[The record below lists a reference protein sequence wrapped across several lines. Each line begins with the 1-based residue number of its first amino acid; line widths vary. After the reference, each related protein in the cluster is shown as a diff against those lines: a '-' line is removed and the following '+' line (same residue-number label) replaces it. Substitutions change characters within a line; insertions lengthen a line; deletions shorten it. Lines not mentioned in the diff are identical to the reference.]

1 MFIYTL
7 GDIIQ
12 ISIFLIALIGG
23 SIAILIAYL
32 DDKKRFKKWL
42 TKKW

>member
-12 ISIFLIALIGG
+12 ISIFLITLIGG
-23 SIAILIAYL
+23 AVAILIAYL
-32 DDKKRFKKWL
+32 DDKKRFKK
-42 TKKW
+42 

>member
-1 MFIYTL
+1 MFVYTL

-23 SIAILIAYL
+23 SIAVLMAYL
-32 DDKKRFKKWL
+32 YDKKRFKK
-42 TKKW
+42 

>member
-23 SIAILIAYL
+23 SIAILMAYL
-32 DDKKRFKKWL
+32 HDKKRFKKWIE
-42 TKKW
+42 KK